1 MPLLFSPS
9 ATELPNI
16 GGFFSPKGGRSA
28 PMLALFGGGL
38 LAFDES
44 PCCFTL
50 GFGSNQVPCCL
61 KTDKN
66 ADSLESCSLEA
77 KLGESI
83 GFSEKYCP
91 TSADEAQCII
101 QASPIIP
108 SNEKL
113 STKKAGPECAFLE
126 EGEQEDDD
134 RITDPPVAPVKKE
147 TAKQGVQPLINSE
160 ALRLRPRG
168 SMQPN

>member
-1 MPLLFSPS
+1 
-9 ATELPNI
+9 
-16 GGFFSPKGGRSA
+16 
-28 PMLALFGGGL
+28 MLALFGGGL

-61 KTDKN
+61 KTDKK
-66 ADSLESCSLEA
+66 ADSLESCSLDA

-113 STKKAGPECAFLE
+113 TTKKSGPECAFLDEEE

-134 RITDPPVAPVKKE
+134 RITDPPVAPVKE

>member
-1 MPLLFSPS
+1 
-9 ATELPNI
+9 
-16 GGFFSPKGGRSA
+16 
-28 PMLALFGGGL
+28 MLALFGGL

-61 KTDKN
+61 TTDKK

-83 GFSEKYCP
+83 GFSKKFCP

-108 SNEKL
+108 SNAKL
-113 STKKAGPECAFLE
+113 STKKAGPECAFLDEPE
-126 EGEQEDDD
+126 EGEQADPDDD
-134 RITDPPVAPVKKE
+134 RITDPPVAPVKE

-160 ALRLRPRG
+160 ALRLRPRV
-168 SMQPN
+168 MQPN

>member
-1 MPLLFSPS
+1 
-9 ATELPNI
+9 
-16 GGFFSPKGGRSA
+16 
-28 PMLALFGGGL
+28 MLALFGGGL
-38 LAFDES
+38 LAFEKDT

-61 KTDKN
+61 NTDKN

-83 GFSEKYCP
+83 GFSKTFCP
-91 TSADEAQCII
+91 STADEAQCIV

-113 STKKAGPECAFLE
+113 STKKAGPECAFLDEPE
-126 EGEQEDDD
+126 EGEQADPDDD

-160 ALRLRPRG
+160 ALRLRPRA
-168 SMQPN
+168 MQPN